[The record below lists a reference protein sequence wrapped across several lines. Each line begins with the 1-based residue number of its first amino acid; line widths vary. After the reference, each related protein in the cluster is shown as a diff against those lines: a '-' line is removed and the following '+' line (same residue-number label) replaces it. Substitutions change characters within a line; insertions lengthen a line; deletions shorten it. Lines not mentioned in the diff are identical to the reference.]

1 MKKKIL
7 SEDSRERLVAAYEK
21 MKDIS
26 TVAMMFGV
34 AESTVYRL
42 AAQKR
47 KTGSLAL
54 QTHKRG
60 VKPKLTPQM
69 LEQIK
74 KKVEEVP
81 DITLQELI
89 DELNLPVKV
98 PALCDAILHKLKL
111 TRKKMIHATE
121 KNRPDVVKKREELI
135 KYHHNNKSVKIL
147 RVSESLCKSKN
158 KSHK

>member
-1 MKKKIL
+1 MSKKIL
-7 SEDSRERLVAAYEK
+7 SEDSRERLVAAYDK
-21 MKDIS
+21 TKDLAN
-26 TVAMMFGV
+26 VALMFGV

-54 QTHKRG
+54 QLSKRG
-60 VKPKLTPQM
+60 VKSKLTPIM

-74 KKVEEVP
+74 QKINLVP

-98 PALCDAILHKLKL
+98 SELCEAVRHKLKL
-111 TRKKMIHATE
+111 TRKK
-121 KNRPDVVKKREELI
+121 R
-135 KYHHNNKSVKIL
+135 
-147 RVSESLCKSKN
+147 
-158 KSHK
+158 